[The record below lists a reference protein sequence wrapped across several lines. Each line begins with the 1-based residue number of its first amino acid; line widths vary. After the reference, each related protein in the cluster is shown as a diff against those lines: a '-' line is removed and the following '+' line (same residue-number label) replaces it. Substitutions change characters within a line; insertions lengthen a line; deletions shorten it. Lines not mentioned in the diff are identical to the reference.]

1 MYYTIYTYNRAGE
14 PTIRAHFRDISHNTA
29 VVIESLIRKELRC
42 DTQLLEEN
50 NAGTFQGRIYT
61 PYRGE

>member
-14 PTIRAHFRDISHNTA
+14 PTIRAHIRDVSHNTA
-29 VVIESLIRKELRC
+29 VAIESLIRKEFKC

-50 NAGTFQGRIYT
+50 NARTIQGRIYT
-61 PYRGE
+61 PYSGE